1 MAVIKLEIESC
12 KDCPNFRRERHYTGD
27 SWEEAYNWHCK
38 AKEDKKIQGY
48 VEWMDEKHIKIPEW
62 CPIKEKE
69 DESIPK

>member
-38 AKEDKKIQGY
+38 AKEDKKFKG
-48 VEWMDEKHIKIPEW
+48 M
-62 CPIKEKE
+62 
-69 DESIPK
+69 